1 VLHPGLPE
9 KPKLS
14 ELNTLIL
21 KLWIPAVLNFLLI
34 PLVRAQPPPRRARGR
49 PRRMRGCVRLEN
61 STGALQDRK
70 ASGRTQLDVWPFP
83 REGELPGAG
92 GAHTPGTLSQLV
104 SRTLLLNRRALSQLV
119 SRTLLLN
126 RRALSQL
133 VSRTLLLNRR
143 ALSQLVSR
151 TLLLNRRALSQLVVF
166 AGGGCGRLLGGA
178 HGRHRGAG
186 RAGEISPRPIPP
198 SGDLRHCQADE
209 RCSDGVED
217 QGAEDVLWGMKKSR
231 IDQVSF
237 GKSRLTRAALPFSED
252 IVNSKGLVKPSC
264 WLVLLNSQVAWE
276 LKTGRTNR

>member
-34 PLVRAQPPPRRARGR
+34 PLVRAQPPPRRARVMQR
-49 PRRMRGCVRLEN
+49 SMRCCVRLEN

-92 GAHTPGTLSQLV
+92 GAHTPGT
-104 SRTLLLNRRALSQLV
+104 
-119 SRTLLLN
+119 
-126 RRALSQL
+126 LSQL